1 VDAPITI
8 GVTCFLTPDTIGPAE
23 LARAAEDRFFSHL
36 FLPEHTHIPA
46 NGRAGEHLFGGDIPV
61 SYRRLYDPFIG
72 LAFAASA
79 TDRILL
85 GTGVA
90 LPALHDPIVLA
101 KEISTLDRLS
111 GGRFVFGAGFGWN
124 KAEIED
130 HGIAF
135 HTRRD
140 VTRERIA
147 ALSRLWQEGDV
158 QSFRGSHTTI
168 APMFAEPKPL
178 QRPRPPVLLGGSG
191 GPRMIKAVAEY
202 CDGWLALTTR
212 DLATKLSR
220 LECALAEVNRKRDD
234 VQVMVYLAPH
244 QANRLD
250 DLAELGVDGAVFLLP
265 SGSPADVL
273 PVMDR
278 LAALGTTGPSLH

>member
-61 SYRRLYDPFIG
+61 SYRRL
-72 LAFAASA
+72 
-79 TDRILL
+79 
-85 GTGVA
+85 
-90 LPALHDPIVLA
+90 
-101 KEISTLDRLS
+101 STLDRLS

-168 APMFAEPKPL
+168 DPMFAEPKPL

-191 GPRMIKAVAEY
+191 GPRMIKAIAEY